1 MTDAARHL
9 LLGILLLGAIGISAE
24 LLLLNHVED
33 ASQWIPLA
41 LCGATVVMA
50 IVVAVKPTSGTIRLF
65 QLVMLL
71 MMISGAVGIYLHYG
85 ATTEFQLEMD
95 PTLKGFA
102 LFKKAIVAKAPPAL
116 APGAMTKLGLI
127 GLAYTFR
134 HPSTRSGAG
143 AGT

>member
-1 MTDAARHL
+1 MSDAARR
-9 LLGILLLGAIGISAE
+9 ILLAIFLIGLVGISAE
-24 LLLLNHVED
+24 LLLLNHIED
-33 ASQWIPLA
+33 LTQWIPLA
-41 LCGATVVMA
+41 LSGAAVA
-50 IVVAVKPTSGTIRLF
+50 SSAAVAVRPSTATIRLF

-71 MMISGAVGIYLHYG
+71 LIISGAVGIYLHYG

-116 APGAMTKLGLI
+116 APGAMTQLGLI

-134 HPSTRSGAG
+134 HPALGTRR
-143 AGT
+143 TL

>member
-1 MTDAARHL
+1 MTDAARR
-9 LLGILLLGAIGISAE
+9 ILLAILLIGVIGISAE
-24 LLLLNHVED
+24 LLLLNHIED

-41 LCGATVVMA
+41 LCGAAVLA
-50 IVVAVKPTSGTIRLF
+50 SAVVAIAPTTATIRLF

-71 MMISGAVGIYLHYG
+71 LIISGAVGIYLHYG

-116 APGAMTKLGLI
+116 APGAMTQLGLI

-134 HPSTRSGAG
+134 HPALGIRRML
-143 AGT
+143 